1 MKKILIVED
10 EAPLLKALEEELGE
24 GEEFKVL
31 TAKDGKEGIDLALKE
46 RPHLILLDLLMP
58 TMDGIAML
66 KQLRK
71 DSWGKD
77 VKVIILT
84 NLQDREKV
92 AEAVENRVY
101 DYLVKSN
108 WQLGDVRKRV
118 QAELRDIQE

>member
-1 MKKILIVED
+1 MED